1 MCDDLPHLESELSL
15 TERGGAARGQLVGTK
30 AKLEALRLRLPAVER
45 GERGEREDRGDSRNE
60 KERVARY
67 ERAEI

>member
-45 GERGEREDRGDSRNE
+45 GEREDRGDSRNE

>member
-1 MCDDLPHLESELSL
+1 MGDDLAHLQSELSL

-45 GERGEREDRGDSRNE
+45 GEREDRGDSRNE
-60 KERVARY
+60 RKERT
-67 ERAEI
+67 